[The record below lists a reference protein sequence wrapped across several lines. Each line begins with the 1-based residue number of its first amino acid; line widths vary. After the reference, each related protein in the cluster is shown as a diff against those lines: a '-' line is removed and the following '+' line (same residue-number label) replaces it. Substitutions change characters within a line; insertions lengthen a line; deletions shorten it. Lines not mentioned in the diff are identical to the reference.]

1 MYSDCNPNVLR
12 MRRPAKDTKGWT
24 ENNPGTST
32 LQGTAPIFITTKL
45 GDLQKLAWW
54 AADDPHTGGPRSG
67 DASMIMRRLKVY
79 QYHHRIPKPPP
90 HLPFCGRCFAHMIIH
105 GGTPPP
111 YG

>member
-1 MYSDCNPNVLR
+1 
-12 MRRPAKDTKGWT
+12 MRRPAKDTEGWT

-67 DASMIMRRLKVY
+67 DASMITRRLKVY

-90 HLPFCGRCFAHMIIH
+90 HLPFCGRCFEHMIIH